1 MRRALLSVVS
11 ALTLMFMVG
20 PAISADIDDGVQAF
34 RAGQFERAWRLL
46 EPLAESGDS
55 TAQYIVG
62 VMYDHG
68 FVRDRDYAKAA
79 EWFGRAA
86 RQGNSKAAFNL
97 GLLYWR
103 GADAEAG
110 SLAQDPAKA
119 AKWLSQAAD
128 AGFAMAQQILAEMY
142 LDGRGVPVDE
152 RKACDLSQAAADRG
166 LLGAQF
172 IAGLLYG
179 KGQGC
184 PKDVVEAYKWFL
196 LGAEAGYP
204 AARENVAILG
214 RSMTESQIAE
224 AESAAR
230 NWRVAR

>member
-1 MRRALLSVVS
+1 MRRALFAVVS
-11 ALTLMFMVG
+11 ALTLMVMVG
-20 PAISADIDDGVQAF
+20 PAMAADIDDGLQAF
-34 RAGQFERAWRLL
+34 RAGQFERAWRIL
-46 EPLAESGDS
+46 EPLAERGDS
-55 TAQYIVG
+55 TAQYVVG

-68 FVRDRDYAKAA
+68 FVRDRNYAEAA
-79 EWFGRAA
+79 VWFERAA

-110 SLAQDPAKA
+110 SLAQDQTKA
-119 AKWLSQAAD
+119 AQWLNQAAD

-142 LDGRGVPVDE
+142 LAGRGVAVDE
-152 RKACDLSQAAADRG
+152 AKACELARAAADRG

-172 IAGLLYG
+172 TAGLLYG
-179 KGQGC
+179 QGRGC
-184 PKDVVEAYKWFL
+184 PKNVVEAYKWFL
-196 LGAEAGYP
+196 LGADAGYP

-214 RSMTESQIAE
+214 RSMTENQIAE

-230 NWRVAR
+230 NWRAAR